1 MVRYDKAR
9 FGAIVVARDIGI
21 SLRQLYYW
29 VHVLHAVRPKS
40 QRHGKRTF
48 QYFTTEDVRVLR
60 TVKRLMDQ
68 GYTLRAAVRKS
79 KSRS

>member
-9 FGAIVVARDIGI
+9 FGAIAVARDISI

-48 QYFTTEDVRVLR
+48 QYFSIEDVRILKA
-60 TVKRLMDQ
+60 VKRLMEQ

-79 KSRS
+79 KRKG